1 MTVSI
6 SVPSTSPS
14 STTSHSPLPT
24 SSLPP
29 LSQVHFDGYNKRHAS
44 DGSHDP
50 LKWEEYQEKI
60 ETFKKEHIHRNIIDT
75 EINELSYPATPPS
88 QYPPHYC
95 CRVFTTACVYSRVL
109 LTIECHPSCY
119 CRSLVSKLPRWS
131 RGSRSDITHCSVVCN
146 TLATN
151 YLAYSTAMLL
161 ATVVC
166 MIQSKA
172 HHTLVS
178 HNQGSSLGAEFI
190 FLSGSCQNDA
200 LVEHTSDAQ
209 LSPDRTPPTATT
221 SQ

>member
-6 SVPSTSPS
+6 SVPSTSSS

-24 SSLPP
+24 FSLPP
-29 LSQVHFDGYNKRHAS
+29 LSQVHFDGYNRRHAS

-109 LTIECHPSCY
+109 LTIECRPSCY
-119 CRSLVSKLPRWS
+119 CMSLLKSAPNNRVSPILLLHES
-131 RGSRSDITHCSVVCN
+131 TQECS
-146 TLATN
+146 
-151 YLAYSTAMLL
+151 
-161 ATVVC
+161 
-166 MIQSKA
+166 
-172 HHTLVS
+172 
-178 HNQGSSLGAEFI
+178 
-190 FLSGSCQNDA
+190 
-200 LVEHTSDAQ
+200 
-209 LSPDRTPPTATT
+209 
-221 SQ
+221 